1 MVRTQMEESCTRREE
16 YVRSGSRGKRRIG
29 LGRGACIGGTHNL
42 CKRSRL
48 TGVGEFTFVA
58 RPLMGSF
65 QPMPD
70 AGRTS
75 QLKRKLPG
83 GAPRGSLAG

>member
-16 YVRSGSRGKRRIG
+16 YVRSASRGKRRIG
-29 LGRGACIGGTHNL
+29 LGRGPALEART